1 MWRCLSSNLLW
12 GGALEIFFDFN
23 FPANSDQQNNHQW
36 LHYILR
42 APKLN
47 QAAIGLLMR
56 LSESWRCTS
65 QADSILNVWHGAPI
79 TWPPIS
85 IMLRLLKR
93 WTKDRFIKPPLF
105 NSGGCMIETSECR
118 KKSKRL
124 VLLKTNIDSHSH
136 KHGRDSSVGR
146 ASDWKIWRSPVRS
159 WVTAFFGYFV
169 FVLFFWEHYFAIA
182 SEMRHAAHIIHRP
195 AEAYVQSHEPS
206 KTAQI

>member
-105 NSGGCMIETSECR
+105 NSGGWQPTTPHLNSILIATCWSWQHFWKNIVAHFCSAPLLAFSHCCR
-118 KKSKRL
+118 TKAWPNELQNELGQLNCR
-124 VLLKTNIDSHSH
+124 TE
-136 KHGRDSSVGR
+136 
-146 ASDWKIWRSPVRS
+146 
-159 WVTAFFGYFV
+159 AFC
-169 FVLFFWEHYFAIA
+169 
-182 SEMRHAAHIIHRP
+182 
-195 AEAYVQSHEPS
+195 
-206 KTAQI
+206 

>member
-105 NSGGCMIETSECR
+105 NCGGWPPRCAV
-118 KKSKRL
+118 K
-124 VLLKTNIDSHSH
+124 
-136 KHGRDSSVGR
+136 
-146 ASDWKIWRSPVRS
+146 
-159 WVTAFFGYFV
+159 
-169 FVLFFWEHYFAIA
+169 AICLPTPPWL
-182 SEMRHAAHIIHRP
+182 INQDQP
-195 AEAYVQSHEPS
+195 TSHELAIPVMNPVMDF
-206 KTAQI
+206 QHIHDW